1 MKILVLPRE
10 ETNPYQELLYE
21 EMRSRGARITYLAA
35 VTPSHTLNIL
45 LLPLEMLIRRC
56 GGARV
61 VHLHWVYAF
70 GLPASPKSASVRRAT
85 AVWFAFWLRI
95 LRPLGLRLV
104 WTAHNV
110 LPVTPVFE
118 DDLAARGRLVAASDL
133 VIAHSQ
139 ATLDQLAALGMP
151 ARRSVVIP
159 HGPFTSS
166 QPAAALRTPGD
177 GDGPR
182 ELLYFGK
189 IRPYKGVDILLR
201 AFAALPPEFDAHLTV
216 AGECGDRELRDE
228 LTALAETTG
237 KSGNRVT
244 LQLDRVPEEEVTRL
258 LEQADAMVLP
268 YRLITTSGSGVLALC
283 HGRPLVMPD
292 LPGLADLP
300 DDAVIRYDGTEAGL
314 AAALAGI
321 VTADRSVLAKMSSAA
336 EAYCAATTWSE
347 IAEKTLMEMAKT
359 LGGVNS
365 EQSLTNATKFS

>member
-21 EMRSRGARITYLAA
+21 EMRRRGARITYLAA
-35 VTPSHTLNIL
+35 LTPSHTLNLL
-45 LLPLEMLIRRC
+45 LLPLEMAVRRC

-70 GLPASPKSASVRRAT
+70 GLTASPRSATVRRAT
-85 AVWFAFWLRI
+85 VAWFALWLRI

-110 LPVTPVFE
+110 LPVTPVFD
-118 DDLAARGRLVAASDL
+118 DDLSARRRLVAASDL

-139 ATLDQLAALGMP
+139 ATFDQLAGLGIP
-151 ARRSVVIP
+151 ARRGVVIP
-159 HGPFTSS
+159 HGPFTTAA
-166 QPAAALRTPGD
+166 PPAALRAPGD

-182 ELLYFGK
+182 ELLFFGK

-216 AGECGDRELRDE
+216 AGECGDRSLRDE
-228 LTALAETTG
+228 LAELAA

-244 LQLDRVPEEEVTRL
+244 LQLDRVPEDEVTRL

-268 YRLITTSGSGVLALC
+268 YRLITTSGSGVHALC
-283 HGRPLVMPD
+283 HGRPLVVPD
-292 LPGLADLP
+292 LPGLAELP

-314 AAALAGI
+314 AAALAGV
-321 VTADRSVLAKMSSAA
+321 VTADASVLRKMSSAA
-336 EAYCAATTWSE
+336 DAYCASTTWSE
-347 IAEKTLMEMAKT
+347 IAEKTLFEMAET
-359 LGGVNS
+359 LGGAI
-365 EQSLTNATKFS
+365 QSNR

>member
-21 EMRSRGARITYLAA
+21 EMRRRGDRITYLAA
-35 VTPSHTLNIL
+35 LTPSHTLNLL
-45 LLPLEMLIRRC
+45 LLPLEMVARRC

-70 GLPASPKSASVRRAT
+70 GMIASPKSASVRRAT
-85 AVWFAFWLRI
+85 AVWFALWLRV

-110 LPVTPVFE
+110 LPVTPVFD
-118 DDLAARGRLVAASDL
+118 DDLGARRRLVAACDL

-139 ATLDQLAALGMP
+139 ATLDQLAAMGMP
-151 ARRSVVIP
+151 VRRGAVIP
-159 HGPFTSS
+159 HGPFIPA
-166 QPAAALRTPGD
+166 QPPAALRTPGD
-177 GDGPR
+177 GGGPR

-216 AGECGDRELRDE
+216 AGECGDKSFAGE
-228 LTALAETTG
+228 LAELAG
-237 KSGNRVT
+237 RSGDRVT
-244 LQLDRVPEEEVTRL
+244 LQLDRVPEPEVTRL

-268 YRLITTSGSGVLALC
+268 YRNITTSGSGVLALC
-283 HGRPLVMPD
+283 HGRPLVVPD
-292 LPGLADLP
+292 LPGLAELP

-314 AAALAGI
+314 AAALAAV
-321 VTADRSVLAKMSSAA
+321 VTADAAVLEKMSSAA
-336 EAYCAATTWSE
+336 DAYCAGTTWSE
-347 IAEKTLMEMAKT
+347 IAEKTLSEMAAIID
-359 LGGVNS
+359 GAV
-365 EQSLTNATKFS
+365 QSKC